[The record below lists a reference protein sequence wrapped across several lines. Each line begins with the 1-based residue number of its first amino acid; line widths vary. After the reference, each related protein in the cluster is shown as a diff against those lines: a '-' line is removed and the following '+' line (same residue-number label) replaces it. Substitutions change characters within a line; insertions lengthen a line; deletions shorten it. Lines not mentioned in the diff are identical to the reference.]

1 MSDSEDKA
9 TDPVLSLV
17 EAARYCGITRQGV
30 EAGLRAA
37 GIPFEELRVVGSKRG
52 PRVIRGVH
60 KSTLDAFQA
69 HGFLIP
75 RRGRRPNAP
84 YHNKPR
90 RTRRKNIVV

>member
-1 MSDSEDKA
+1 MSGHD
-9 TDPVLSLV
+9 DPVLSMV

-30 EAGLRAA
+30 EAALKAA
-37 GIPFEELRVVGSKRG
+37 GIPFEEIRVVGSKRG

-69 HGFLIP
+69 HGFMIP

-84 YHNKPR
+84 LFKR
-90 RTRRKNIVV
+90 RGRRKNLVI

>member
-1 MSDSEDKA
+1 MSSIGYDD
-9 TDPVLSLV
+9 DPVLSLA

-30 EAGLRAA
+30 EAALKAA
-37 GIPFEELRVVGSKRG
+37 GIPFEEIRVVGSKRG

-69 HGFLIP
+69 HGFMIP

-84 YHNKPR
+84 LFKR
-90 RTRRKNIVV
+90 RGRRKNLVI

>member
-1 MSDSEDKA
+1 MSIPGYDD
-9 TDPVLSLV
+9 DPVLSMA

-30 EAGLRAA
+30 EAALRAA
-37 GIPFEELRVVGSKRG
+37 GIPFEEIRVVGSKRG

-69 HGFLIP
+69 HGFMIP

-84 YHNKPR
+84 LFKR
-90 RTRRKNIVV
+90 RGRRKNLVI